1 MLCHESVESYYT
13 SNFSALFYAT
23 SSKVNITNRFTLDDL
38 ESMLPY
44 EREIYLTMM
53 QNKMKKIEEKINKK

>member
-1 MLCHESVESYYT
+1 MSHESVVSYYT
-13 SNFSALFYAT
+13 NNFHALFQ
-23 SSKVNITNRFTLDDL
+23 KDLGFRNNFTLSDL

-53 QNKMKKIEEKINKK
+53 HQKIEEHNKNKQKGV